1 MFSNYL
7 KIAFRDI
14 ARHKGFAF
22 INIAGLAV
30 GMASCM
36 LIFMWVQ
43 DELRY
48 DRHHEKHDRIYRVT
62 RAFLNEDG
70 STRMHFGH
78 VAYPIAPLLKQD
90 FPAITQTVRLLDMSA
105 TLVMADEKRFE
116 ETRFFFAEETVF
128 DVFSFQMIEGRA
140 DEALNEPFSVV
151 LTQETARKYFGDD
164 NPTGRTLTV
173 ELFDKRVD
181 LTVRGVIAS
190 MPEQSHFH
198 PDFLASLKTWDAVTD
213 NDPAVDASIKDWGT
227 NIYPTYILLS
237 ENGDAAELKRHLGAF
252 LDRYVPTWMSPTKL
266 RLQRLTDIHLY
277 SHLDSE
283 IEANGD
289 VAYVYFFSITA
300 LLILLIACINF
311 MNLATARSAR
321 RAREIGLRKVVG
333 AHRSQLIRQFLGE
346 SCLMA
351 VLAMGLAVLLVFMML
366 PSFNQFIQKDL
377 TLDVWS
383 SGPFALGLIVITGV
397 VGLIAG
403 LYPAVFLSGFE
414 PVTVLK
420 GRLGERV
427 GKFSFR
433 TVLVVFQYAVSIV
446 LIIGLG
452 VVTQQLDHL
461 RSVRL
466 GFDKEHV
473 LVLPFDEG
481 LTSRLAAL
489 KNQLQAHPDIVTVT
503 AAKHLPS
510 DQLGDNDIAYTI
522 RGDSLE
528 RVSFI
533 IAMLRVDHD
542 YIPTFGMS
550 LAAGRNFSKER
561 ASDST
566 QAFIL
571 NETAARKLGWAS
583 AQEAVGQRFAY
594 FGRRGEII
602 GVLKDVHFESL
613 HQEIAPM
620 LMLISPYGL
629 QQIAVRIRPGGLPGA
644 LAFLRERWQALRPD
658 HPFTYHFLDEKFDQL
673 YASEEKLRQMYGVFA
688 FLAIFIACLGLWG
701 LAAYTAERRTR
712 EIGIRKVM
720 GASVSRVVVVLSQ
733 DFTRWVLLA
742 NVLAWPAAYLLM
754 NRWLEGFASRAAM
767 GWQPFVLAGAGVLL
781 VALLTVSYQA
791 LKAAL
796 ANPIDALKHE

>member
-1 MFSNYL
+1 MLKNYL

-30 GMASCM
+30 GMACCV
-36 LIFMWVQ
+36 LILMWVQ
-43 DELRY
+43 DELSY
-48 DRHHEKHDRIYRVT
+48 DRHHEQHARIYRVT
-62 RAFLNEDG
+62 RAFFNEDG
-70 STRMHFGH
+70 SSRMHFGH

-90 FPAITQTVRLLDMSA
+90 FPAIEQAVRLLDMSA
-105 TLVMADEKRFE
+105 TLVRVDEKRFE
-116 ETRFFFAEETVF
+116 ETRFFFAEETAF
-128 DVFSFQMIEGRA
+128 DVFSFQMIEGNA
-140 DEALNEPFSVV
+140 DEALTEPFSVV
-151 LTQETARKYFGDD
+151 LTEETARRYFGKKD
-164 NPTGRTLTV
+164 PMGQTLNV
-173 ELFDKRVD
+173 KLFDTMYDMR
-181 LTVRGVIAS
+181 VRGVIAS

-198 PDFLASLKTWDAVTD
+198 PDFLASMKTWDAVTD
-213 NDPAVDASIKDWGT
+213 NDPAVDASIKAWGT

-237 ENGDAAELKRHLGAF
+237 ENGDAAALAGHLEVF
-252 LDRYVPTWMSPTKL
+252 LDRYVPTWMSPSKL

-277 SHLDSE
+277 SRLDSE

-300 LLILLIACINF
+300 LVILLIACINF

-321 RAREIGLRKVVG
+321 RAREVGLRKVVG

-346 SCLMA
+346 SFIMA
-351 VLAMGLAVLLVFMML
+351 ALAMGLAVLLVLMLL
-366 PSFNQFIQKDL
+366 PSFNAFIQKEL
-377 TLDVWS
+377 TLTLWPNRS
-383 SGPFALGLIVITGV
+383 LAIGLIGITGLVGV
-397 VGLIAG
+397 VSG
-403 LYPAVFLSGFE
+403 LYPAVFLSGFQ
-414 PVTVLK
+414 PVKVLK
-420 GRLGERV
+420 GRWGERA
-427 GKFSFR
+427 GKVSFR
-433 TVLVVFQYAVSIV
+433 TVLVVFQYAISIV

-452 VVTQQLDHL
+452 VVTQQLDHV

-466 GFDKEHV
+466 GFDREHV

-481 LTSRLAAL
+481 QASRLAAL
-489 KNQLQAHPDIVTVT
+489 KNQLHAHPDIVNAT

-510 DQLGDNDIAYTI
+510 DQLGDTDIAYTI

-533 IAMLRVDHD
+533 IPMLRVDHD

-566 QAFIL
+566 KAFIL
-571 NETAARKLGWAS
+571 NETAVRKLGWAS
-583 AQEAVGQRFAY
+583 AEAAVGQPFAY

-602 GVLKDVHFESL
+602 GVIEDVHFESL
-613 HQEIAPM
+613 RQEMTPM

-629 QQIAVRIRPGGLPGA
+629 QKIAVRVRPGGLPEA

-673 YASEEKLRQMYGVFA
+673 YASEERLRQMYGVFA

-701 LAAYTAERRTR
+701 LAAYTAERRTK

-720 GASVSRVVVVLSQ
+720 GASASRVALLLSR
-733 DFTRWVLLA
+733 DFTQWVLLA
-742 NVLAWPAAYLLM
+742 NVIAWPVAYLLM
-754 NRWLEGFASRAAM
+754 NRWLAGFASRAAM

-796 ANPIDALKHE
+796 ANPINALKYE